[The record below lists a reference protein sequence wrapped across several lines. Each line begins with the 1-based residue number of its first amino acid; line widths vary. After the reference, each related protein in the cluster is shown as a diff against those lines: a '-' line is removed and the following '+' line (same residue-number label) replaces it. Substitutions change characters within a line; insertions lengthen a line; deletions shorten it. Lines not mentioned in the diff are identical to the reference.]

1 MGFRPSP
8 YRYTIDGVPNSRI
21 YGGVTTSG
29 TTSAGSFLTID
40 KPGQA
45 PQTFAAINSLRVNH
59 PACNPTCYIGNGSDF
74 AAPQNATSLGAD
86 PLDPAAAKKTWL
98 IATNSVLTLSGTI
111 EGSPRQAVLIPPA
124 VGHLFKTTDGG
135 ATWVP
140 FHGNGTGF
148 DLPNVPIYAAVYDPT
163 DSSDKAIWVGT
174 ELGVYRTTDGGNTW
188 APYGLGLPMVRVWDI
203 HIANN
208 GSLIRIATYG
218 RGVWEIYPNS
228 EPATL
233 ASAGNGDFDKN
244 GVVDFFDMASLAAR
258 MGSTPDLTP
267 GFVGDMVY
275 DNLVDLDPTIPAG
288 KTQTTIDETDLAA
301 LVGKFG
307 SNP

>member
-1 MGFRPSP
+1 
-8 YRYTIDGVPNSRI
+8 
-21 YGGVTTSG
+21 
-29 TTSAGSFLTID
+29 
-40 KPGQA
+40 
-45 PQTFAAINSLRVNH
+45 
-59 PACNPTCYIGNGSDF
+59 
-74 AAPQNATSLGAD
+74 
-86 PLDPAAAKKTWL
+86 
-98 IATNSVLTLSGTI
+98 
-111 EGSPRQAVLIPPA
+111 
-124 VGHLFKTTDGG
+124 
-135 ATWVP
+135 VP
-140 FHGNGTGF
+140 FHGNGTGL
-148 DLPNVPIYAAVYDPT
+148 DLPNVPIYTVVYDPT
-163 DSSDKAIWVGT
+163 DNSDKAIWVGT